1 MYGREST
8 RPRSSQIAPAPRGP
22 APSTSQ
28 RTSGNADAQA
38 IRFFPIALVLA
49 VALYFVWAVLEQH
62 QRIKAALEPRSI
74 GINFRNVAVILAT
87 VILGLNLFKIAAV
100 KYSALTGGRFGGRV
114 LVYLAGG
121 A

>member
-8 RPRSSQIAPAPRGP
+8 RSTINRNQVAPTPSQARNLASSGDAD
-22 APSTSQ
+22 STAV
-28 RTSGNADAQA
+28 RW
-38 IRFFPIALVLA
+38 FPLTLLLA
-49 VALYFVWAVLEQH
+49 VALYFVWAIAEQH
-62 QRIKAALEPRSI
+62 QRIKTAIEPKAI
-74 GINFRNVAVILAT
+74 GVNFRNIAVILAT